1 MDIPVSR
8 FTGYLK
14 RMTLVGLP
22 QLSQSVILDAYPGF
36 WARDKNSEEAQRVIA
51 KRLASL
57 PGAESGRGHVWFNTR
72 PNRRYSGGDL
82 LADLPRGRYH
92 TVANDPSGNDAGT
105 LVAELSAYADP
116 FRAGV
121 VMARDLAFPL
131 YLQDFR
137 EFVPDAHAKRSVA
150 VSFFFW
156 PDVESPFLAKLPNSA
171 RQSLPRVDQGL
182 GWTMSFIEVPYLVEQ
197 VEIPNVVDL
206 RQLRA
211 QEWLIREWAPN
222 NITFRMGSPP
232 EKTATFAR
240 MLPGLLWP
248 DRGGHDLTDWIG
260 LYCQTHGVAAI
271 VFPSARCNSRAFQ
284 KNRSLVGHMGW
295 NLVDLRDV
303 PPPLTVPKFEMA
315 GDLPDQTV
323 RGARVTYEPEGEW
336 AGSWKVD
343 GVVEFY
349 HQYLT
354 RLEEQF
360 LAKAR
365 EKHH

>member
-1 MDIPVSR
+1 M
-8 FTGYLK
+8 
-14 RMTLVGLP
+14 
-22 QLSQSVILDAYPGF
+22 
-36 WARDKNSEEAQRVIA
+36 IA

-131 YLQDFR
+131 HLQDFR

-182 GWTMSFIEVPYLVEQ
+182 GWTMSFIGAGRDTKCRRPQ
-197 VEIPNVVDL
+197 AI
-206 RQLRA
+206 
-211 QEWLIREWAPN
+211 
-222 NITFRMGSPP
+222 
-232 EKTATFAR
+232 AR
-240 MLPGLLWP
+240 S
-248 DRGGHDLTDWIG
+248 
-260 LYCQTHGVAAI
+260 GVANPRVGAKQYHLPHGI
-271 VFPSARCNSRAFQ
+271 AAR
-284 KNRSLVGHMGW
+284 KNC
-295 NLVDLRDV
+295 DV
-303 PPPLTVPKFEMA
+303 CTNASGLAMA
-315 GDLPDQTV
+315 RQGRP
-323 RGARVTYEPEGEW
+323 
-336 AGSWKVD
+336 
-343 GVVEFY
+343 
-349 HQYLT
+349 
-354 RLEEQF
+354 
-360 LAKAR
+360 
-365 EKHH
+365 